1 MTTPTNTSEN
11 VAIIAENEAI
21 KDTTDAADSEG
32 DVAAR
37 ELLVSAMD
45 KVKNDANIHDLLQQ
59 LHEKLGFHE
68 DQHNY
73 HQLSPLRETTST
85 SGSSINTMASAN
97 QHHPRGG
104 HHGDLDSSIHHH
116 SSTIDDGDGIDPKSL
131 NSDTIILVCSLVVM
145 ILLGILFHQIISYMA
160 RLRSRKRQYRR
171 GLKQLGDHMHIVT
184 RTISNPTSV
193 DPTPTGTPSI
203 SMRKL
208 ALLNNN
214 RLTQAEASANSPIS
228 SPKLST
234 RHIGGLAMG
243 FGGLAGAMAPVP
255 DDDNTVFKPS
265 THVMRREDSDLHVM
279 TTASQLRHKEL
290 HRNSM

>member
-1 MTTPTNTSEN
+1 MLSKILDYIPSFFGSKCPT
-11 VAIIAENEAI
+11 
-21 KDTTDAADSEG
+21 
-32 DVAAR
+32 
-37 ELLVSAMD
+37 
-45 KVKNDANIHDLLQQ
+45 
-59 LHEKLGFHE
+59 
-68 DQHNY
+68 
-73 HQLSPLRETTST
+73 LSSYLYYLF
-85 SGSSINTMASAN
+85 IF
-97 QHHPRGG
+97 
-104 HHGDLDSSIHHH
+104 
-116 SSTIDDGDGIDPKSL
+116 
-131 NSDTIILVCSLVVM
+131 
-145 ILLGILFHQIISYMA
+145 LGILFHQIISYMA

>member
-1 MTTPTNTSEN
+1 MTTPIDSSEN
-11 VAIIAENEAI
+11 GAIAENEATNN
-21 KDTTDAADSEG
+21 TTDAADSET
-32 DVAAR
+32 DHAAR

-68 DQHNY
+68 HNY
-73 HQLSPLRETTST
+73 HQLSPLRETST
-85 SGSSINTMASAN
+85 SSDTASAN
-97 QHHPRGG
+97 QHHPRG
-104 HHGDLDSSIHHH
+104 HGDLDSSSDSIHH
-116 SSTIDDGDGIDPKSL
+116 SSTTDQDDDRLDPKSL

-145 ILLGILFHQIISYMA
+145 ILLGILMHQIISYMA
-160 RLRSRKRQYRR
+160 RLRSRKRQYQR

-184 RTISNPTSV
+184 RTISNPPSEL
-193 DPTPTGTPSI
+193 PTPTGTPSI

-214 RLTQAEASANSPIS
+214 RLTQAEVTNSAKISAAGASPPTN
-228 SPKLST
+228 
-234 RHIGGLAMG
+234 RHIGGLGLAMG

>member
-1 MTTPTNTSEN
+1 
-11 VAIIAENEAI
+11 
-21 KDTTDAADSEG
+21 
-32 DVAAR
+32 
-37 ELLVSAMD
+37 
-45 KVKNDANIHDLLQQ
+45 
-59 LHEKLGFHE
+59 
-68 DQHNY
+68 
-73 HQLSPLRETTST
+73 
-85 SGSSINTMASAN
+85 
-97 QHHPRGG
+97 
-104 HHGDLDSSIHHH
+104 
-116 SSTIDDGDGIDPKSL
+116 
-131 NSDTIILVCSLVVM
+131 M
-145 ILLGILFHQIISYMA
+145 ISRKIYLYYLFIFPGILFHQIISYMA

-214 RLTQAEASANSPIS
+214 RLTKAEASANSPIS

-234 RHIGGLAMG
+234 RHI
-243 FGGLAGAMAPVP
+243 GGLAGAMAPVP